1 MRKNISGQA
10 HSMIQDA
17 ENAKHN
23 LIQANK
29 PPDLSQVAPAVN
41 FA

>member
-17 ENAKHN
+17 QNAKHN
-23 LIQANK
+23 LIQATK
-29 PPDLSQVAPAVN
+29 QSDLSQLAPAVK